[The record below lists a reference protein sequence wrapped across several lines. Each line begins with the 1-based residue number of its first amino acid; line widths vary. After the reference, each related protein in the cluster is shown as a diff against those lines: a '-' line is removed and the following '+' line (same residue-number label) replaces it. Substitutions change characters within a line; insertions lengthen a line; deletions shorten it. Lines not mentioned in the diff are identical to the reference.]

1 MEPGPA
7 NPRRPICVFPR
18 VPVLKA
24 YPYPL
29 SKSTFIQSLPSPAVY
44 SSFQL
49 LRTIVKMMLSKPD
62 PRGLL
67 AVLLL
72 VAPALAHGG
81 HENVPEG
88 AAISGEP
95 IVRALNDRL
104 ISSDKTDGDRT
115 RLYGCI

>member
-1 MEPGPA
+1 
-7 NPRRPICVFPR
+7 
-18 VPVLKA
+18 
-24 YPYPL
+24 
-29 SKSTFIQSLPSPAVY
+29 
-44 SSFQL
+44 
-49 LRTIVKMMLSKPD
+49 MMLSKPD

-72 VAPALAHGG
+72 VSPALAHGG

-95 IVRALNDRL
+95 IVRALDDRP
-104 ISSDKTDGDRT
+104 IPSDKTDEGDRT